1 MHIGVDSFVAKVTD
15 PDTEHVVGPVER
27 FAHLLEEI
35 ETADRVGLYSYGI
48 GEHHRS
54 EYYDAAPAVI
64 LAAAAARTQQI
75 RMRSAV
81 TVLSAADPVRV
92 WQEYA
97 TVDLIS
103 GGRVELV
110 VGRGSFTE
118 AFPLFGLPFSDY
130 DELFTAKLDL
140 LLQIRDHERVTW
152 SGPHRPALRDQPVYP
167 RPAQDPLPIWIGVG
181 GSPESF
187 YRAGALGLPLMIAII
202 GGAPAQF
209 APLVDLYRRAGAEAG
224 HPPEQLK
231 VGLHCFGF
239 LGDDVAQATNAFYPG
254 WEEMFTTIARE
265 RGGMPP
271 SRRQFDATRGPD
283 GAYFIGDPDM
293 IVEKATRVAEQ
304 LGGVDRINLQMTNP
318 RLRHADLLHS
328 IELLGEAAPKLADV

>member
-1 MHIGVDSFVAKVTD
+1 MKLGVDSFVARVTD
-15 PDTEHVVGPVER
+15 PATERVIGPVER
-27 FAHLLEEI
+27 FEHLLEEI
-35 ETADRVGLYSYGI
+35 ETADRAGLYSYGI

-64 LAAAAARTQQI
+64 LAAAAARTRTI

-92 WQEYA
+92 FQEYA

-118 AFPLFGLPFSDY
+118 AFPLFGLAFSDY
-130 DELFTAKLDL
+130 DELFTEKLEL
-140 LLQIRDHERVTW
+140 LLAIRDHERVTW
-152 SGPHRPALRDQPVYP
+152 SGRHRPALRDQPVYP
-167 RPAQDPLPIWIGVG
+167 RPAQDPLPIWVGGG

-187 YRAGALGLPLMIAII
+187 VRAGVLGLPLMIAII
-202 GGAPAQF
+202 GGEPRQF

-224 HPPEQLK
+224 HQPEQLR

-239 LGDDVAQATNAFYPG
+239 LGDDVAKAVHAFYPG
-254 WEEMFTTIARE
+254 WEAMFTTIASE

-271 SRRQFDATRGPD
+271 TRRQFDATRGAD
-283 GAYFIGDPDM
+283 GAYFVGDPDT
-293 IVEKATRVAEQ
+293 VAKKVDRVSDQ
-304 LGGVDRINLQMTNP
+304 LGGIDRINLQMTNP
-318 RLRHADLLHS
+318 RLGHAELLHS
-328 IELLGEAAPKLADV
+328 IELLGECASRM

>member
-1 MHIGVDSFVAKVTD
+1 MHVGVDSFVAKVTD

-35 ETADRVGLYSYGI
+35 ETADRAGLYSYGI

-75 RMRSAV
+75 HLRSAV

-130 DELFTAKLDL
+130 DELFTSKLDL

-152 SGPHRPALRDQPVYP
+152 SGPHRPALKDQPVFP
-167 RPAQDPLPIWIGVG
+167 RPAQDPFPIWVGVG

-224 HPPEQLK
+224 HSPEQLK

-254 WEEMFTTIARE
+254 WEAMFTTIARE